1 MINSQ
6 RNTQEQI
13 DRYQIDGQIS
23 IEYVYGKDRWLKK
36 IDRQIEK
43 LDRWLRIDVVEQ
55 ISTFIFAYNKKYG
68 E

>member
-1 MINSQ
+1 MI
-6 RNTQEQI
+6 
-13 DRYQIDGQIS
+13 
-23 IEYVYGKDRWLKK
+23 YGKDRWLRKDRQ
-36 IDRQIEK
+36 IDRQIVRQIGRQLDRQIDK